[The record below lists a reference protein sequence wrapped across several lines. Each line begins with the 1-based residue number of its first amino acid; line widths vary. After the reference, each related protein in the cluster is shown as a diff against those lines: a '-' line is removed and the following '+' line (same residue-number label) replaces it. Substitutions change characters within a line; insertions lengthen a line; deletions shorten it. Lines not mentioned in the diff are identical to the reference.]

1 MEAGARI
8 EELIAPSLE
17 HAGFR
22 VVRVRLTGGGR
33 RTLQVMAEPR
43 DGRAMTVD
51 HCAELSRTVSAILD
65 AEDPLSGSYVLEVSS
80 PGLDR
85 PLARREDFER
95 FSGLDARL
103 ETRRANAGR
112 RRYRGRL
119 LGLVEDRVRISS
131 LDGAG
136 EKVFEIPFDDI
147 ASARLAPAGG
157 PVEASPAQ
165 GSDDDGKSEGKSE

>member
-33 RTLQVMAEPR
+33 RILQVMAEPR
-43 DGRAMTVD
+43 DGSAMTVD
-51 HCAELSRTVSAILD
+51 HCAELSRTVSTILD
-65 AEDPLSGSYVLEVSS
+65 IEDPLPGPYMLEVSS

-85 PLARREDFER
+85 PLVRREDFEQ
-95 FSGLDARL
+95 FSGLDVRL
-103 ETRRANAGR
+103 ETRQANAGR

-119 LGLVEDRVRISS
+119 LGLVEGHVRISS
-131 LDGAG
+131 LEGAD

-147 ASARLAPAGG
+147 ASARLAPADGL
-157 PVEASPAQ
+157 VEA
-165 GSDDDGKSEGKSE
+165 GSTRGLGDDGNSE